1 VFDPPPA
8 RRSLAPADVVRL
20 LIGLALIV
28 VGAVVANLAQS
39 SVRGVE
45 DDLLRVVDRLPDRIE
60 TVGVGIARFATG
72 VIPTVTLVVLLVR
85 RHLRVAG
92 VLLLT
97 GVLANLAMQLAEA
110 FVLDRD
116 LATALDDLRA
126 GNDSVASS
134 QYPSSIVVA
143 TSVAIVT
150 VAAPWLSLR
159 WKRTLWWGVAVLCVL
174 RIIAVAQPAFDLV
187 VALGVGTTVGAA
199 MLLVFGSPTR
209 IPRPEELLAALWHL
223 GHAPRTLVAPVPRG
237 TALRYRFANGDGE
250 DLDVVLRTPEERD
263 AELLSRW
270 YRSVRFRSSE
280 VGVPFAT
287 LKRRIEHEVLL
298 LTLAAQAGVRAVQV
312 REIGTTDGGS
322 AFYVAKRLDTRPAE
336 PDDLGRPG
344 FLDDLWGQVAALH
357 RAGLAHRSL
366 ALEAISVGTDDE
378 AWLRSFDG
386 AQTAATARERARDVA
401 ALLTETAAVVGPDD
415 AVAAAVAA
423 LGTEAVAD
431 SLRML
436 QPLALTPTT
445 RGRAGEK
452 DDLLGRIRRAA
463 MDRTGAPDIELE
475 ELERV
480 KPRTVV
486 IVGATGLA
494 FYSLLPQLANLQDT
508 AEAFQDAQLGW
519 IAGALV
525 ASAVTYLAAATAF
538 QGAVADPLPFLPN
551 LRAQVASSFAA
562 LVGPS
567 GSGGFALRARFLER
581 LGVRPAEAGASVA
594 GSTNGGVMVHL
605 ALMVGFFVWVGSS
618 AFDGFS
624 LPDSDTLL
632 LVVAIV
638 LAVAGGLAMVG
649 AVRRKVLNPVWTS
662 VRTGLSQIGRVFR
675 NPGRVVA
682 LFGGSAALS
691 LAYVIAV
698 ACCVEAFGGGLTVPQ
713 VAAAYLGAV
722 ALATFAP
729 TPGGLGALESA
740 MIAGMTGFGLA
751 DGVAVSA
758 TLTFRLAT
766 FWLPLLPGWV
776 ALGAM
781 QRRDEL

>member
-1 VFDPPPA
+1 
-8 RRSLAPADVVRL
+8 
-20 LIGLALIV
+20 
-28 VGAVVANLAQS
+28 
-39 SVRGVE
+39 
-45 DDLLRVVDRLPDRIE
+45 
-60 TVGVGIARFATG
+60 
-72 VIPTVTLVVLLVR
+72 
-85 RHLRVAG
+85 VAG

-223 GHAPRTLVAPVPRG
+223 GHDPRTLEAPVPRG

-538 QGAVADPLPFLPN
+538 QGAVADPMPFLPN

-594 GSTNGGVMVHL
+594 VSTIGGFMVHL